1 MPSRCACWIALLCCL
16 LVIPVGDVSAAR
28 LEDFTGTWLLPPGL
42 PGLGGSAT
50 PLPLRLEGR
59 TLVGSAGGA
68 TLRLDALSGNR
79 ATGTILVMFMSV
91 PIAATLSADRCRIDA
106 TVTSPVGAPIQLAC
120 TRIGHPPAE
129 PEPARPPPPPPPTV
143 VAIAPPAPVR
153 PPPEPIRPPAAPV
166 RSSPAAVRPPTASV
180 FLPVPPA
187 REHPGDVIPHSSRRG
202 LSRAFVE
209 VLDRKL
215 LWLARNEIYARHG
228 LRFVDREL
236 ARHFAARPWYRP
248 VASADEVERRLS
260 AVERAN
266 VALLQDEERRRVH
279 SGIKPGTSES
289 RQMVL
294 PHSSQQLIAAA
305 ELGRLTREEL
315 SLARNEIFARHGHVF
330 VTPALARHF
339 AACRWYRPRA
349 PISMN
354 RLSAIE
360 SANVKRIGDEESVRA
375 NSIVIE

>member
-1 MPSRCACWIALLCCL
+1 MPSRCACWIAFLCSL
-16 LVIPVGDVSAAR
+16 LVIPVGPVSAAR
-28 LEDFTGTWLLPPGL
+28 LEDFTGNWLLPPGL

-68 TLRLDALSGNR
+68 TLRLDALSGDR

-106 TVTSPVGAPIQLAC
+106 TVTPPLGAPIQLAC
-120 TRIGHPPAE
+120 TRIGHPPAG
-129 PEPARPPPPPPPTV
+129 PEPPRPPPPPPPTV
-143 VAIAPPAPVR
+143 VATAPPAPVR
-153 PPPEPIRPPAAPV
+153 PPPPTAPVFTPAPPAP
-166 RSSPAAVRPPTASV
+166 
-180 FLPVPPA
+180 
-187 REHPGDVIPHSSRRG
+187 EHPGDVIPHSSRRR

-236 ARHFAARPWYRP
+236 AHHFAARPWYRP
-248 VASADEVERRLS
+248 IASADEVERRLS
-260 AVERAN
+260 PVEHAN
-266 VALLQDEERRRVH
+266 VMLLQDEERRRVYP
-279 SGIKPGTSES
+279 GITPGPSDS

-294 PHSSQQLIAAA
+294 PHSSQQLLVAA
-305 ELGRLTREEL
+305 ELNRLTREQL

-339 AACRWYRPRA
+339 AACPWYRPRA

-360 SANVKRIGDEESVRA
+360 SANVKRIGDEESRRIRA
-375 NSIVIE
+375 GAR